1 MSVSKNE
8 ISSAEKI
15 FGIKY
20 TDAERQ
26 MMLDNIEAQIISAK
40 KRREVD
46 FPKWTQPALK
56 FDPRPAGFVMPLF
69 ESRENIA
76 EVQYSFPTS
85 PEELAFAPLR
95 KLASWIKSKE
105 ISCLELTKIYLQRIS
120 NHNNDLKAYIT
131 VTEDAALRRATEM
144 DNLISEGEYLGPL
157 HGIPYGLKDIFDTNG
172 ILTTWGAEPWARN
185 VPEKDSFVA
194 QRLRE
199 AGAILLGKTSVGALA
214 YGDVWLGEK
223 TKNPWNVDEGS
234 SGSSAGSAS
243 ATAAGLCAFSIGTET
258 LGSITSPSERC
269 GTVGLRPTFG
279 RIPRTGCMPLCPS
292 LDKIGPI
299 CRYVDDSGLIL
310 EVLNQFDPM
319 DRGSIDAPF
328 IYSNKLTE
336 EKFRIG
342 YLENDF
348 GDQKED
354 RFNRTTAQKIFSLGH
369 EKIAIKLSDFPFECL
384 IGTLYAEAAASFE
397 NITLGDTD
405 DTLTR
410 QDPGA
415 WPNAFRK
422 ARFLSAVDHVQLDR
436 LRMIAIAEMNAFFEN
451 VDFIIGPMAVNSML
465 IVSNFTG
472 HPCLQIPVGFEELAT
487 RNELSLASGKLEL
500 GAPSDHGKKHL
511 VPRGVSIWAPL
522 FQEDKLI
529 NFGKHIESLFKFFKN
544 KPPNFS

>member
-1 MSVSKNE
+1 MSVSINE
-8 ISSAEKI
+8 ICSAEKL

-20 TDAERQ
+20 TEAERQ
-26 MMLDNIEAQIISAK
+26 MMLDNIETQIISAQ
-40 KRREVD
+40 KRREIN
-46 FPKWTQPALK
+46 FPKGAQPALK

-69 ESRENIA
+69 ERSENTA
-76 EVQYSFPTS
+76 EIQFCFPSST
-85 PEELAFAPLR
+85 EEIAFAPVR

-105 ISCLELTKIYLQRIS
+105 ISCLELTKIYLHRIAS
-120 NHNNDLKAYIT
+120 HNNELKAYIT
-131 VTEDAALRRATEM
+131 VTEEAALKRAAEM
-144 DNLISEGEYLGPL
+144 DSLIAHGQYLGPL
-157 HGIPYGLKDIFDTNG
+157 HGIPYGLKDIFDTKG
-172 ILTTWGAEPWARN
+172 ILTTWGAEPWATN

-194 QRLRE
+194 QRLEE

-223 TKNPWNVDEGS
+223 TKNPWNVNEGS

-279 RIPRTGCMPLCPS
+279 RIPRTGCMSLCPS

-299 CRYVDDSGLIL
+299 CRYVDDCGLIL
-310 EVLNQFDPM
+310 EVLNHFDPM

-328 IYSNKLTE
+328 IYSKKLS
-336 EKFRIG
+336 EKKPRIG
-342 YLENDF
+342 YLESDF
-348 GDQKED
+348 GDQKKD
-354 RFNRTTAQKIFSLGH
+354 PFNRTAAQKIFSLGH
-369 EKIAIKLSDFPFECL
+369 ENIPIKLSNFPFECL

-397 NITLGDTD
+397 DITLGDID

-410 QDPGA
+410 QDPGG

-436 LRMIAIAEMNAFFEN
+436 LRMMAIGEMNANFED
-451 VDFIIGPMAVNSML
+451 VDFIIGPMAVNTML

-487 RNELSLASGKLEL
+487 RDELSLASGTLEL
-500 GAPSDHGKKHL
+500 GTPSDHGKKHL

-529 NFGKHIESLFKFFKN
+529 NFGKDIENLFEFFKN
-544 KPPNFS
+544 RPPKFS